1 MFYCYVSVRHLHRSR
16 TSFFTLQINTDETKV
31 TYGAGPTGEFQVMSP
46 IKSVLYTVNGTT
58 TTVVGTD
65 KTVNIMKTSDI
76 ADEVLT
82 LVNDDYFAV

>member
-1 MFYCYVSVRHLHRSR
+1 M
-16 TSFFTLQINTDETKV
+16 T
-31 TYGAGPTGEFQVMSP
+31 P

-58 TTVVGTD
+58 TTVAGTD